1 MTSAE
6 TRSRTGPA
14 WLRPAVAVLGLLY
27 LALGIAGFLTP
38 ETAAVGHETS
48 RAVWIFSVNP
58 VIDIVHTGVGVLG
71 LLAATRR
78 TGSIIYCWVLFVG
91 FAGMT
96 AYGVLATAFGNPED
110 PINVNWADNVLHGLT
125 AVAGLVLGIAGAR
138 AAARREEHRVKEV
151 PMHRERELPPRGGTA

>member
-6 TRSRTGPA
+6 TRSRSGA
-14 WLRPAVAVLGLLY
+14 ALLRPAVALLGLLY

-38 ETAAVGHETS
+38 GTPALGIFGVTALLNLVHAV
-48 RAVWIFSVNP
+48 
-58 VIDIVHTGVGVLG
+58 VGVLG

-78 TGSIIYCWVLFVG
+78 TGSIIYCWVVFTA

-96 AYGVLATAFGNPED
+96 AYGVLAAAFGNPED
-110 PINVNWADNVLHGLT
+110 PIAINWADNVLHGLT

-138 AAARREEHRVKEV
+138 ATAPHPTK
-151 PMHRERELPPRGGTA
+151 GTSA

>member
-1 MTSAE
+1 MTSTE
-6 TRSRTGPA
+6 IRPRPGPA

-48 RAVWIFSVNP
+48 RAVWIFSVTPLLN
-58 VIDIVHTGVGVLG
+58 VVHTAVGVLG

-78 TGSIIYCWVLFVG
+78 AGSLIYCWVLFVG

-96 AYGVLATAFGNPED
+96 AYGILATAFVNPED
-110 PINVNWADNVLHGLT
+110 PININWADNWLHGLT
-125 AVAGLVLGIAGAR
+125 AVAGLVLGIVAARTASR
-138 AAARREEHRVKEV
+138 AAAARA
-151 PMHRERELPPRGGTA
+151 GGKA